1 MRTAIANELK
11 DIDDFGERCYQAYLA
26 PADTTCPYCTFKI
39 TTDNPSYNNKCG
51 AIGGVQVFIY
61 AEPASFTQL
70 DTLAVAVREQLNRVQ
85 LATSDSPVRYFVLE
99 YVQTTDDFINENG
112 KLSRR
117 VDFIYPLAR

>member
-1 MRTAIANELK
+1 MRTALANELK

-26 PADTTCPYCTFKI
+26 PADTQCPYCTFKI
-39 TTDNPSYNNKCG
+39 TTDNPSADNKCG

-61 AEPASFTQL
+61 CEPASFAPIDAL
-70 DTLAVAVREQLNRVQ
+70 SVAVRQQLDGVA
-85 LATSDSPVRYFVLE
+85 LTTSDSPARTFVLE